1 MPKRILV
8 VEDDND
14 LNMLLRLM
22 MKIKQEDWEL
32 NSATTGP
39 EALKQAEQIDPD
51 LVLLDIMLPEMSGM
65 EVLQRLRADPR
76 WSDLKIVMLTALS
89 DAGTREQAMALGAT
103 DYWTKPFTPTE
114 LLERLQSVLQ

>member
-32 NSATTGP
+32 SSATTGSDAM
-39 EALKQAEQIDPD
+39 EQVKQLNPD
-51 LVLLDIMLPEMSGM
+51 LVLLDIMLPGISGL
-65 EVLQRLRADPR
+65 EVLRRLRADPR
-76 WSDLKIVMLTALS
+76 RSDLKIVMLTALS
-89 DAGTREQAMALGAT
+89 DAGTREQAMTLGAT

-114 LLERLQSVLQ
+114 LLERLQSVLE